1 MSRKSNHERQHETE
15 ESFAKAAWE
24 VFVDTEVRFVV
35 RVEVQLVPTN
45 QRGVFFVGV
54 TARSMAAHDPERR
67 LAYVQGSYPNGRS
80 LTLSAYL
87 FGLANSIGQMVEAVR
102 AEQERSTQASF

>member
-1 MSRKSNHERQHETE
+1 MTRKSNHERQHETE

-24 VFVDTEVRFVV
+24 GFVETEVEGNV
-35 RVEVQLVPTN
+35 RVEIQLVPTN

-54 TARSMAAHDPERR
+54 TAWSLRAGDQARKVASI
-67 LAYVQGSYPNGRS
+67 QGSYPNGRS
-80 LTLSAYL
+80 MTLSAYL
-87 FGLANSIGQMVEAVR
+87 FGLANSLGQMVEAVR